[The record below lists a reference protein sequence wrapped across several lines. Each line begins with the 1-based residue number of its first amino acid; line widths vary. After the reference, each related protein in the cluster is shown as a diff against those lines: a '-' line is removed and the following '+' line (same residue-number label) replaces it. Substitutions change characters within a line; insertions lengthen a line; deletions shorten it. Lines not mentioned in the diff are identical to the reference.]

1 MGSGKTALL
10 FHALHA
16 LRMPCFLINSYDLT
30 LQSGSDAHVA
40 LHDRFLRCAQFA
52 PCALLIDPL
61 EAIAPENASR
71 RIDRSASDNALL
83 AELKHVMVEAKRAG
97 VTVVGVMSNA
107 EHVMKSVLR
116 WFDEAVCVAAADEA

>member
-40 LHDRFLRCAQFA
+40 LHDRFLRCVQFA

-97 VTVVGVMSNA
+97 VTVVGVTSNA

-116 WFDEAVCVAAADEA
+116 WFDEAVRVAAADEA

>member
-40 LHDRFLRCAQFA
+40 LHDRFLHCAQYA
-52 PCALLIDPL
+52 PSALLIDPL

-97 VTVVGVMSNA
+97 VTVVGVTSNA
-107 EHVMKSVLR
+107 EHVMKSVLLT
-116 WFDEAVCVAAADEA
+116 FDEAVRVAAADEA